1 MFKIVEI
8 LYSVS
13 DYEIKNKI
21 LHLTTKLNSK
31 IVSFIIL
38 LVINQRKQ
46 ENFNSFLMLE
56 KI

>member
-31 IVSFIIL
+31 IVSFINYL
-38 LVINQRKQ
+38 
-46 ENFNSFLMLE
+46 
-56 KI
+56 